1 MTVDSGWA
9 AVFLMALIAIG
20 GGIGKMIHMMYRMES
35 ELTGTSATLRDHS
48 RRLEIVEKEI
58 NSLLA
63 VVTRLYA
70 DTGKKP

>member
-1 MTVDSGWA
+1 MHIDSGWA
-9 AVFLMALIAIG
+9 AVFMMALIAII
-20 GGIGKMIHMMYRMES
+20 GGIGKLIHMMYRMES
-35 ELTGTSATLRDHS
+35 ELGGTSAVIKDHS

-70 DTGKKP
+70 DVGKKP